1 MRRVRFLRSA
11 SVAGA
16 LLLAA
21 AGCGGGGGGGEG
33 DGTDPVVVPTT
44 EVGPATPPTS
54 GRPTV
59 LAIVTPAT
67 GDQVAGNVVRLD
79 LTGSG
84 ITIVPADGDTS
95 GATGHYHVFVDR
107 DAVEPGEVIPVAAG
121 IIHTA
126 EEPIVIPGLAVG
138 PHRVL
143 VVYGDGAHRRLGV
156 TEAGTSFTVT
166 GPSIDAST
174 PPNAPAGEPVT
185 VTVAA
190 EGLSPD
196 GHLHVFV
203 DREPTPAGQPVP
215 DEPGIIHA
223 PGPTVAVPDLAPG
236 PHTIWVVAGDAAHL
250 PLDPPVMDKVTVTVG

>member
-16 LLLAA
+16 LALAA
-21 AGCGGGGGGGEG
+21 AGCGGGDG
-33 DGTDPVVVPTT
+33 DGADPVVLPTT
-44 EVGPATPPTS
+44 EAAPTTPPTA

-59 LAIVTPAT
+59 LAIVAPAT
-67 GDQVAGNVVRLD
+67 GDQIAGNVVRLD
-79 LTGSG
+79 VTGSG
-84 ITIVPADGDTS
+84 ITVVPADGDIS
-95 GATGHYHVFVDR
+95 GAAGHYPVFVDR
-107 DAVEPGEVIPVAAG
+107 EAVEPGEVIPVAADV
-121 IIHTA
+121 IHTA
-126 EEPIVIPGLAVG
+126 QEPIVIPGLSVG
-138 PHRVL
+138 PHRIV

-166 GPSIDAST
+166 GPSVDAST
-174 PPNAPAGEPVT
+174 PPNAPAGQPVM

-190 EGLSPD
+190 EGLPPD

-215 DEPGIIHA
+215 DEPGIIHT
-223 PGPTVAVPDLAPG
+223 PGPNFGVGDLAPG
-236 PHTIWVVAGDAAHL
+236 THTIWVVAGDAAHV